1 MSKDIQPG
9 HLKNVSFEV
18 FRYQLVIDQAFQ
30 SDAFQHQY
38 HNADELKHAKNKIFQ
53 SIISENNFSFT
64 SPKSEITSQLVHQSG
79 DMFYFKVNVRRD
91 RKIPKKDFTEAL
103 IDTYP
108 SMLVVV
114 NNHPD
119 VQKIAV
125 QSNLDAFKK
134 TNIVANFI
142 QETVQKH
149 IKSYNIAFAV
159 EPTFEAQQF
168 WNLVRQYPK
177 RVTQVTFSLIS
188 PNNPSLTKD
197 LQLDLKTL
205 HGDTNTQKTTLEL
218 NAEKDSYLV
227 LNEESELV
235 NSIVDYAAK
244 GGGDIKMKVAGVS
257 RKFHTAQSV
266 KDFNMEEQLLKT
278 NDWDAIDAAFK
289 EILI

>member
-9 HLKNVSFEV
+9 HSKNVSFEV

-53 SIISENNFSFT
+53 SIISENNFSFN

-278 NDWDAIDAAFK
+278 NDWDAINAAFK
-289 EILI
+289 NILI